1 MDHEKSARAPL
12 DGFSLIEMAM
22 LLIIIGLIASAV
34 IPRVVKKTE
43 QEVFREGKGQTRSL
57 RDEIVGFAVENC
69 YLPDNASAD
78 MARMHKGS
86 RWTGKTRYRPNT
98 HFLQSYLAT
107 QAPKTINSVSPESLL
122 VRTPDGQSSPI
133 AFILV
138 SPGKNGAIETD
149 LSSSPVEIK
158 QYQESGANTYD
169 DVVDYVTVDHLRA
182 MTTGCDKAPILGGG
196 GSGGGDGAV
205 ATYKYVMASGAVGG
219 QTLGYAA
226 NIKGDMFANG
236 DSSTGTSAYLQGNV
250 TIKGDLSVE
259 SWTTITGS
267 VYARGDVTL
276 NSRSYIYGDIH
287 ASGNVVLNSGC
298 VVYGNIYCN
307 GSVTTNWPN
316 AYKTTVGG
324 NINALGA
331 VDVAGPV
338 GGNIISGSTVKVS
351 NDHVAGNVDAAGTIT
366 VDTSN
371 GYIDGYARSGSTISG
386 TSRIAGTKTQNS
398 PAPPRLTPTPPTGF
412 TVPPTPKAS
421 TFTASGADQV
431 VSWNNDLVLAPNTV
445 AGKAVSGAASYG
457 ALNLG
462 GKNTLTLSTGNYYFT
477 SITANTQVTLR
488 LNLSGGPINI
498 FVTGAVNLG
507 DRFYVY
513 ASSDGTNYVAMTS
526 ADKTLASKVYMET
539 HSTVT
544 TNNLGQWFGTIYA
557 SDNINFGSSNTIIGS
572 YYTAKALISGS
583 SPTVTY
589 VQADYAKANW

>member
-12 DGFSLIEMAM
+12 EGFSLIEMAM

-69 YLPDNASAD
+69 YLPNNASAD

-86 RWTGKTRYRPNT
+86 RWSGSTRYRPNLN
-98 HFLQSYLAT
+98 FLQSYIAT
-107 QAPKTINSVSPESLL
+107 QAPKTINSVSPENLL
-122 VRTPDGQSSPI
+122 VRTQDGQSSPI

-149 LSSSPVEIK
+149 LSASPVVIK

-182 MTTGCDKAPILGGG
+182 MTTGCDKAPILSGGG
-196 GSGGGDGAV
+196 GGGGAV
-205 ATYKYVMASGAVGG
+205 AAYKYVMASGAVGG

-236 DSSTGTSAYLQGNV
+236 NSDTGTSAYLQGNV
-250 TIKGDLSVE
+250 TIKGDLDIGSY
-259 SWTTITGS
+259 TTITGS

-276 NSRSYIYGDIH
+276 NNPSYVYGDIH
-287 ASGNVVLNSGC
+287 ASGDVYLESPGC
-298 VVYGNIYCN
+298 IVYGNIYCN
-307 GSVTTNWPN
+307 G
-316 AYKTTVGG
+316 TVRTRNLAEVRG
-324 NINALGA
+324 NINALGS
-331 VDVAGPV
+331 VTIEGPV
-338 GGNIISGSTVKVS
+338 GGNIISGSTVRVIEYHVS
-351 NDHVAGNVDAAGTIT
+351 GNVDAAGTIT
-366 VDTSN
+366 VEWN
-371 GYIDGYARSGSTISG
+371 AFIDGYARSGSTISVSGGGGVSG
-386 TSRIAGTKTQNS
+386 TRTQYS
-398 PAPPRLTPTPPTGF
+398 AAPPRLTPIPPTGF

-421 TFTASGADQV
+421 TFTASGTNQNAGWQT
-431 VSWNNDLVLAPNTV
+431 NLILPANTA
-445 AGKAVSGAASYG
+445 AGVAVSGAPSYG
-457 ALNLG
+457 SLTLG
-462 GKNTLTLSTGNYYFT
+462 GQNILTLSTGNYYFT

-507 DRFYVY
+507 DTFRVQV
-513 ASSDGTNYVAMTS
+513 STDGTNYVAMTS
-526 ADKTLASKVYMET
+526 ASNSLASKVYLET
-539 HSTVT
+539 HSTLT